1 MKKKF
6 NNTNN
11 TLGNII
17 KMVRK
22 DKGISQESLGKIVG
36 LGKSS
41 ISKIETGMTQIS
53 LEDAAILLEAMGEE
67 LKLYV
72 AGLYPS
78 LETRKKQ
85 INFITTAICWF
96 AEAKNVPRHIAYNYL
111 QKHQGIKFLEEN
123 FEYEQTLPRE
133 QIIEDLTQICNN
145 HIHSTQKDEP
155 SNRVLA

>member
-6 NNTNN
+6 DNTNN

-78 LETRKKQ
+78 LETRKNKSTLSPLPFAGLPKPRMFLG
-85 INFITTAICWF
+85 ISPTTIYKSIKASNFWKRISNMNKPC
-96 AEAKNVPRHIAYNYL
+96 
-111 QKHQGIKFLEEN
+111 QEN
-123 FEYEQTLPRE
+123 RL
-133 QIIEDLTQICNN
+133 
-145 HIHSTQKDEP
+145 
-155 SNRVLA
+155 